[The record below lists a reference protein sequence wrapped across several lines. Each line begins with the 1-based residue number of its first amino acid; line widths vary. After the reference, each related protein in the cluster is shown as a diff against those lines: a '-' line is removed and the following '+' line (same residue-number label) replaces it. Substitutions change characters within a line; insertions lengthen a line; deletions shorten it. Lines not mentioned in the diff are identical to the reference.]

1 MIFRIEGAMNQAKAK
16 IFIILINLN
25 SMTSGRNPFATM
37 RRVSPTIDSKL
48 RDSARV
54 THHSPDNVSVSVH
67 CNKLII
73 ALLLRIAHLSEEV
86 KLSVS
91 N

>member
-25 SMTSGRNPFATM
+25 SMTSGRNPFTTM